1 MNTAIAFD
9 GSGSSDP
16 EGDPLTYA
24 WNFGDGTTGTGV
36 SPSHSYAAADIYN
49 VCLTVNDG
57 YANSA
62 PACTL
67 AVVYDP
73 TGGFVTGGGW
83 IWSPLGAYTA
93 DATLEGKATFGFVSK
108 YQKGANVPTGT
119 TEFQFKVAGL
129 SFKSTSYDWLVVAG
143 ARAQFKGTGTIND
156 AGEYGFLLTAID
168 GQVNGGGED
177 NFRIKIWDK
186 ASGNIIYDNMLGAG
200 DELAPTTTLGG
211 GSIVIHK

>member
-1 MNTAIAFD
+1 MNTSIGFD
-9 GSGSSDP
+9 CSGSSDT
-16 EGDPLTYA
+16 DADSLTYA
-24 WNFGDGTTGTGV
+24 WDFGDGANGTGV

-57 YANSA
+57 HANSA

-83 IWSPLGAYTA
+83 IWSPLGAYSA

-108 YQKGANVPTGT
+108 YQKGANIPTGT

-129 SFKSTSYDWLVVAG
+129 TFKSTYDWLVVAG
-143 ARAQFKGTGTIND
+143 VRAQFKGTGKINE

-168 GQVNGGGED
+168 GQFTAAGG
-177 NFRIKIWDK
+177 
-186 ASGNIIYDNMLGAG
+186 
-200 DELAPTTTLGG
+200 
-211 GSIVIHK
+211 